1 MSATET
7 ACLCGTR
14 ARGRGGGKV
23 VGGLAVVGV
32 PDDRQA
38 QADQAEGH
46 QALDGTL
53 GAGAGLAD
61 AGQVAGV
68 QEHGLG

>member
-1 MSATET
+1 V
-7 ACLCGTR
+7 
-14 ARGRGGGKV
+14 GGKV

>member
-7 ACLCGTR
+7 VRLVRYQGA
-14 ARGRGGGKV
+14 KV

-38 QADQAEGH
+38 QTHQAEGD
-46 QALDGTL
+46 QALHGTL

-68 QEHGLG
+68 QERGFC